1 MCKST
6 NFFDL
11 IKDQGSDSLYLTL
24 INTAHLC
31 FNTEITISKNQLSS
45 KSEYLKFKII
55 NFRIRFNRK
64 LL

>member
-24 INTAHLC
+24 INTAYGLE
-31 FNTEITISKNQLSS
+31 TKAISLFSIVI
-45 KSEYLKFKII
+45 FII
-55 NFRIRFNRK
+55 KKMYSNRSTSA
-64 LL
+64 L